1 MVCPKICS
9 ETLMCWSPNRV
20 GAFYAGPAL
29 EGTKCGE
36 GGRHCIEG
44 ECRDRIQR
52 NAALD
57 CEAEPFISKF
67 LGQ

>member
-1 MVCPKICS
+1 
-9 ETLMCWSPNRV
+9 MCWSPNRV

-44 ECRDRIQR
+44 ECRGRIQLKIIFLR
-52 NAALD
+52 IKIL
-57 CEAEPFISKF
+57 ISIVCF
-67 LGQ
+67 LQ

>member
-1 MVCPKICS
+1 MWLAQKICS

-29 EGTKCGE
+29 EGTKCGK

-52 NAALD
+52 NLILD
-57 CEAEPFISKF
+57 WETDFN
-67 LGQ
+67 

>member
-1 MVCPKICS
+1 MWLAQKICS

-29 EGTKCGE
+29 EGTKCGK

-44 ECRDRIQR
+44 ECRDMIQWMQLWIGR
-52 NAALD
+52 LSPNEIHLY
-57 CEAEPFISKF
+57 
-67 LGQ
+67 

>member
-1 MVCPKICS
+1 MWLAQKICS

-29 EGTKCGE
+29 EGTKCGK

-44 ECRDRIQR
+44 ECRDRIQWMQLCIGR
-52 NAALD
+52 LSPNEFHLY
-57 CEAEPFISKF
+57 
-67 LGQ
+67 